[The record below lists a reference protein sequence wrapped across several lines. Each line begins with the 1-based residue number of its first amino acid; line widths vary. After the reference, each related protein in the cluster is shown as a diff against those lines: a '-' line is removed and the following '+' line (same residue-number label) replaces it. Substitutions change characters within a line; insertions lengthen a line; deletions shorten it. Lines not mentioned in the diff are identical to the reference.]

1 MHFCLSPL
9 LFHRVCRH
17 QSWVSAP
24 ELDLLDI
31 CHVQP
36 TPLMCF
42 LWVDPLGCSRHVLGI
57 FCTSS
62 CSHPAS
68 RNHLAEGLR
77 VSQANLPMMVCQKS
91 MDDRLNKKSFRHIT
105 VAKQP
110 DSYIYMENMQP
121 VFKYTLVLLQ
131 CLLLPCDSP
140 GKPILVGSSDHSFSL
155 VSKLPV
161 LDTIPSTTLLGLHYY
176 SWMWHSWF

>member
-1 MHFCLSPL
+1 MLYSLTPISSREGDQSTGCKHFCLSPL
-9 LFHRVCRH
+9 LFHHVCRH

-31 CHVQP
+31 CHLQP

-42 LWVDPLGCSRHVLGI
+42 LWVDPPGCSRHVLGI

-77 VSQANLPMMVCQKS
+77 VSQANLPMMICQKS
-91 MDDRLNKKSFRHIT
+91 MDDSPSDTSQSQSNQT
-105 VAKQP
+105 VTDIWKICNLSSGTQW
-110 DSYIYMENMQP
+110 SYFSASSCP
-121 VFKYTLVLLQ
+121 VIAQ
-131 CLLLPCDSP
+131 A
-140 GKPILVGSSDHSFSL
+140 SL
-155 VSKLPV
+155 
-161 LDTIPSTTLLGLHYY
+161 Y
-176 SWMWHSWF
+176 